1 MNRNP
6 MFPFSKSSIMRLS
19 AFSSLFLGACIAL
32 IGTGKLA
39 AGPTDAVYKDT
50 NAPMEGRVDDIF
62 SKLTQEEK
70 LSMLS
75 GDSPR
80 VFLPKKGIY
89 TSVPLPG
96 NGFLSKALPR
106 LDLPA
111 MQMCDGAQG
120 VFSTKENPSTA
131 FPAGV
136 TMASSWDRDLVRA
149 IGQAIGE
156 EAKNKGS
163 GMQILLGPAVNIHRS
178 PLNGRESEY
187 MSEDPYLAARLVVQY
202 IEGMQSTGVAAC
214 VKHFAC
220 NNQEIDRGTVN
231 VIVDDRTLYEIYLP
245 AFEAAV
251 KEGHVWTI
259 MAAYNKVNGPW
270 CTANKPL
277 LTDILRKDWGF
288 NGLTMSD
295 WGAVHE
301 VDGVVHAGTDLEMPG
316 GDFLIS
322 DKLKKSL
329 TDGTIK
335 QSEIDRAVRNILRA
349 MVRTHLADRV
359 RTSPDH
365 SNIGSQ
371 EHQAVALRGG
381 EEGMVLLKN
390 ENQQLPLDPNAKQ
403 TIALIG
409 HRAKDWQFGA
419 LGSPQVHPTV
429 MINPYDGITQRLT
442 TNKECKIIYNEA
454 KISTMVPSSVLT
466 AADGTNPGLTGNYYY
481 EESGIKGPSA
491 LTRVDPSIGF
501 AWDEKTISGGTPK
514 ATNEINVEWKGTLT
528 APVTGEYLFG
538 IDTARMGQLDINGTK
553 VIFDDWTLSTG
564 NPVYGHIQL
573 TAGQKYPIRV
583 RMSSKVNEHPRFHLT
598 WCPPGNQPFKEAA
611 DTAKKADVAIVFA
624 GTGRE
629 GEAHDRSTMELVEDQ
644 AELITEVV
652 AANPHT
658 IVVLNTGSPILTGNW
673 LNSVPTVLNEGFP
686 GELGGKALAEILF
699 GDVSPSGK
707 LVDTY
712 GVRREDYPDY
722 GNYPGKNQN
731 VEYKEG
737 IYVGYRAFDKRAIA
751 PQFPFGYGLSYTQF
765 KYSNLEIPS
774 ETWHPRGELVVKA
787 SITNSGQRKGSEI
800 AELYIEPVSP
810 GIDRPIRELKGFARV
825 DLAPGETKEVT
836 FKLTPQDFAYCDVPG
851 KQWKADAGK
860 YLIEVGSSSRDL
872 ILKYP
877 ITLTDGWTEP
887 IPSIGILGGGSK

>member
-1 MNRNP
+1 M
-6 MFPFSKSSIMRLS
+6 
-19 AFSSLFLGACIAL
+19 

-39 AGPTDAVYKDT
+39 ADPSDKIYKDT
-50 NAPMEGRVDDIF
+50 HAPIESRVDDIF
-62 SKLTQEEK
+62 SRLTQDEK

-80 VFLPKKGIY
+80 VLLPKKGIY
-89 TSVPLPG
+89 ISVPLPG

-120 VFSTKENPSTA
+120 VFSTKELPSTA

-163 GMQILLGPAVNIHRS
+163 GMQVLLGPAVNIHRS

-187 MSEDPYLAARLVVQY
+187 LSEDPYLAARLVVQY

-220 NNQEIDRGTVN
+220 NNQETDRGTVN
-231 VIVDDRTLYEIYLP
+231 VIVDERTLHEIYLP

-251 KEGHVWTI
+251 KEGHVWSI

-301 VDGVVHAGTDLEMPG
+301 VDGVVNAGTDLEMPG
-316 GDFLIS
+316 GDFLTA
-322 DKLKKSL
+322 DKLKKAL
-329 TDGTIK
+329 ADGAIK
-335 QSEIDRAVRNILRA
+335 QSEIDRAVRNILCA
-349 MVRTHLADRV
+349 MVRTHLADPV
-359 RTSPDH
+359 RPAPDH
-365 SNIGSQ
+365 LNIGCQ
-371 EHQAVALRGG
+371 EHQAIALRGG

-429 MINPYDGITQRLT
+429 MINLYDGITQRLA
-442 TNKECKIIYNEA
+442 TNKGCKIIYSDA
-454 KISTMVPSSVLT
+454 KVSTLVPSNVLT

-481 EESGIKGPSA
+481 EESGFKGPAA
-491 LTRVDPSIGF
+491 LTRVDPTIDF
-501 AWDEKTISGGTPK
+501 AWDEKTIPGTPK
-514 ATNEINVEWKGTLT
+514 TTNDINVEWKGTLT
-528 APVTGEYLFG
+528 APVTGDYLFG
-538 IDTARMGQLDINGTK
+538 IDTARMGQLEINGTK
-553 VIFDDWTLSTG
+553 VIFNNWTLSTG

-573 TAGQKYPIRV
+573 TAGQKYPIKV
-583 RMSSKVNEHPRFHLT
+583 RINSKANEHPRIHLT
-598 WCPPGNQPFKEAA
+598 WCLPGNQPFKEA
-611 DTAKKADVAIVFA
+611 DTAKEADVAIVFA

-629 GEAHDRSTMELVEDQ
+629 GEACDRPNMELVEDQ
-644 AELITEVV
+644 AELIAEVA

-658 IVVLNTGSPILTGNW
+658 VVVLNTGSPILTGSW
-673 LNSVPTVLNEGFP
+673 LNSVPAVLNAGFP

-699 GDVSPSGK
+699 GDLSPSGK

-722 GNYPGKNQN
+722 GNYPGVNKT

-737 IYVGYRAFDKRAIA
+737 IYVGYRAFDKRSIA
-751 PQFPFGYGLSYTQF
+751 PQFPFGFGLSYTQF
-765 KYSNLEIPS
+765 KYSNLGISS
-774 ETWHPRGELVVKA
+774 ETWSPNGELIVKA

-800 AELYIEPVSP
+800 AQLYIEPVSP
-810 GIDRPIRELKGFARV
+810 GIDRPIRELKGFSRV
-825 DLAPGETKEVT
+825 DLAPGETKEVS
-836 FKLTPQDFAYCDVPG
+836 FKLTPRDFAYCDVPG
-851 KQWKADAGK
+851 KQWRADAGK
-860 YLIEVGSSSRDL
+860 YFIEVGSSSRDL
-872 ILKYP
+872 SLRNP
-877 ITLTDGWTEP
+877 INLTERWTDP
-887 IPSIGILGGGSK
+887 IPSISTPKSGSK